1 MTLSD
6 RLIKKTRK
14 PHLCLMCSR
23 TFPAGSSLRYWVG
36 FNEDRDFCHSYCC
49 LTCTEILK
57 YSPEHSFPEDFVKE
71 MLDKNETPEM
81 LLDTIL
87 KIKEQVDNSTQSKN
101 GTTKSTYRYLY
112 WEG

>member
-23 TFPAGSSLRYWVG
+23 TFPTGSSLRYWVG

-49 LTCTEILK
+49 ITCTEILK
-57 YSPEHSFPEDFVKE
+57 YSPEHSFPEDYVKE
-71 MLDKNETPEM
+71 MLDKNQTPED
-81 LLDTIL
+81 LLQYL
-87 KIKEQVDNSTQSKN
+87 ELAKSYKN
-101 GTTKSTYRYLY
+101 DDRSQPTYRT
-112 WEG
+112 